1 MSEYYNYLASTTFS
15 PYLQPMPGL
24 GTSGRTL
31 EAIILGGPRAGAGS
45 ASRIYNFAKATG
57 GIEKIIYS
65 AKFQALRDRYKLYGA
80 SGNRTFLPI
89 RYIN

>member
-1 MSEYYNYLASTTFS
+1 MSGYSNYLATTTFS

-24 GTSGRTL
+24 GSSGRTF

-65 AKFQALRDRYKLYGA
+65 PQFQSLRDRYKLYGA
-80 SGNRTFLPI
+80 SGNRTFLSI

>member
-1 MSEYYNYLASTTFS
+1 MSEYSSYLASTTFA

-57 GIEKIIYS
+57 GIDKIIYS
-65 AKFQALRDRYKLYGA
+65 PKFQALRDRYKLYGK
-80 SGNRTFLPI
+80 SGHKTNLSI
-89 RYIN
+89 RYFN